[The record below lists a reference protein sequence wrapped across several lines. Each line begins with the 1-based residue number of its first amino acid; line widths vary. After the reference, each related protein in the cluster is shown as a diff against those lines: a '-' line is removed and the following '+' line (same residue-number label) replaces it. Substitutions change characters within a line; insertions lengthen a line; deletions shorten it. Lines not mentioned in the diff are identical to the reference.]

1 MYSLA
6 SGDEKNPP
14 PWMDEKK
21 ILRILD
27 ILAEITLL
35 IKRIG
40 DKSTL
45 IKRTVLLGVFFS
57 PEINEI

>member
-14 PWMDEKK
+14 SWMDEKK
-21 ILRILD
+21 ILWILD

-45 IKRTVLLGVFFS
+45 IKRTVLLGVFS